1 MQRRKREGVYFS
13 AKCVKLFHMTSPLLG
28 KEDGAMKIKYLP
40 VAMIVILF
48 GVSLALSYGI
58 AYSQTSIQALWAGP
72 YLQNVRPK
80 QVTLC
85 WITNKKVSGAVSF
98 WQTDKP
104 SGKKQVADQTLTEF
118 HRIHLKGLIPSTF
131 YRYRIFGSNRN
142 YDGEFRTS
150 PPTGSAAPV
159 QFAVYGDNRTQ
170 YNIHAEVIK
179 AMTKYSYDF
188 ILHTGDEVADGSNLK
203 EWGRFFSTAEP
214 LLRNT
219 PYFPE
224 LGNHEGENPAY
235 FRFFNVPRNYSFN
248 YGDIHFIA
256 LDTNAPAS
264 EYSRQESWLRRDLAE
279 HKNAKWKI
287 LFCHHPFVTCTAIR
301 GRREEA
307 SRLLARLGPI
317 LKAGGVQLV
326 FSGHDH
332 NYQRHVINGITYIVT
347 GGGGAPLYPVRM
359 DTPYVKKAV
368 SVYHFCKVDIKG
380 DTLDMS
386 VFTPDGKM
394 IDKTEIK
401 SR

>member
-1 MQRRKREGVYFS
+1 
-13 AKCVKLFHMTSPLLG
+13 
-28 KEDGAMKIKYLP
+28 MKIKNLP
-40 VAMIVILF
+40 VTMTAILF
-48 GVSLALSYGI
+48 GFSLALLSGI
-58 AYSQTSIQALWAGP
+58 ASSQTSIQALWGGP
-72 YLQNVRPK
+72 YLQNVQPNL
-80 QVTLC
+80 VTLC
-85 WITNKKVSGAVSF
+85 WITNEKTSGSASF
-98 WQTDKP
+98 WPADKP
-104 SGKKQVADQTLTEF
+104 LEKKQVDDETLTEF
-118 HRIHLKGLIPSTF
+118 HRLRLMGLIPSTF
-131 YRYRIFGSNRN
+131 YRYRILGSNRN
-142 YDGEFRTS
+142 YDGEFRTA
-150 PPTGSAAPV
+150 PRTGSAAPV

-170 YNIHAEVIK
+170 YNIHSEVIK

-235 FRFFNVPRNYSFN
+235 FRFFNVPRNYSFD
-248 YGDIHFIA
+248 YGDIHIIA
-256 LDTNAPAS
+256 LDTNAPPS
-264 EYSRQESWLRRDLAE
+264 EYTRQESWLRRDLAE
-279 HKNAKWKI
+279 HKNFRWKI

-307 SRLLARLGPI
+307 ARLLARLGPI

-332 NYQRHVINGITYIVT
+332 NYQRHIVNGITYIVT

-359 DTPYVKKAV
+359 DTPYVKKAL
-368 SVYHFCKVDIKG
+368 SVYHFCKVDVNG
-380 DTLDMS
+380 DTLEMS